1 MYALLGNS
9 LLTLSYIFTIYGLII
24 VGLHLWNRYER
35 FLRSGKVAFISSSL
49 LIIISSVVLIHELMV
64 SNFDIEYVAKYT
76 SAETPAMFKFSGLWA
91 GMEGSL
97 LFWLTILSVYFVF
110 VIIQNR
116 NQHRKLI
123 PWVLITMGIIQF
135 FFLTMSNFF
144 ENPFAPVTAGMVVS
158 GRGLNPLLQHWA
170 MLLHPPMLYLG
181 FIGFSVPFAFAM
193 AAIITKNLDAVWI
206 QTTRRWTLMT
216 WTFLSIAI
224 IMGGKWAYMELGW
237 GGYWAW
243 DPVENASLLPWLTG
257 TAYLHSVLIQDK
269 KNMLRL
275 WNMILIM
282 LTFTLT
288 IFGTYLTRSGVV
300 SSVHAFAATDLGIWF
315 FGFIIVIIAVNIFLL
330 ILRKDQLKSD
340 NRLESFVS
348 RESGF
353 LFNNMLFVAM
363 MLTVLWGTMYPI
375 FSEAVSGDKITVGS
389 PYFNRIMIPLGLL
402 LLALTGIGPLLAWR
416 KTSPRSLKRNF
427 LWPVVTG
434 LLAAAIFGV
443 VFKIRIVY
451 PLLSAALIMFV
462 LATIVMEFYRGIKA
476 RRRITGEN
484 YFKALL
490 SMVDKNRTR
499 YGGYVVHIAIIMMF
513 AGFTGKAFDK
523 EADLSMMPG
532 EVQTLRNY
540 EIVYQDYW
548 FETPETNPGK
558 RSNHVAK
565 VIALDVNRDGRHYS
579 DMKPEKRFYTDQ
591 NNQPHSDVALITT
604 LNEDF
609 YVVLGDVDLDTG
621 RATLKVRINP
631 MVTWVWLGTL
641 VLLFGTLISINVEA
655 FFKKKTR

>member
-1 MYALLGNS
+1 S
-9 LLTLSYIFTIYGLII
+9 LYII
-24 VGLHLWNRYER
+24 
-35 FLRSGKVAFISSSL
+35 
-49 LIIISSVVLIHELMV
+49 
-64 SNFDIEYVAKYT
+64 
-76 SAETPAMFKFSGLWA
+76 
-91 GMEGSL
+91 
-97 LFWLTILSVYFVF
+97 F

-116 NQHRKLI
+116 NRHPKLM
-123 PWVLITMGIIQF
+123 PWVLITLGVIQL
-135 FFLTMSNFF
+135 FFLNMTNFF
-144 ENPFAPVTAGMVVS
+144 ENPFKLIPEGMVVKA
-158 GRGLNPLLQHWA
+158 GQGLNPLLQHWA

-181 FIGFSVPFAFAM
+181 FIGFAVPFAFAM
-193 AAIITKNLDAVWI
+193 AAMITRNLDAVWI
-206 QTTRRWTLMT
+206 QTTRRWTLVT
-216 WTFLSIAI
+216 WIFLTIAI
-224 IMGGKWAYMELGW
+224 IMGGKWAYVELGW

-257 TAYLHSVLIQDK
+257 TAYLHSVLIQEK

-315 FGFIIVIIAVNIFLL
+315 FGFIILIIVVNIILL
-330 ILRKDQLKSD
+330 ILRKEDLKSD

-363 MLTVLWGTMYPI
+363 MLAVLWGTMYPI
-375 FSEAVSGDKITVGS
+375 FSEAVAGYKITVGS
-389 PYFNRIMIPLGLL
+389 PYFNRIMVPLGLI

-416 KTSPRSLKRNF
+416 KTSPRSLRRNF
-427 LWPVVTG
+427 IWPVITG
-434 LLAAAIFGV
+434 LLMAAIWGV
-443 VFKIRIVY
+443 LFSVKEIY
-451 PLLSAALIMFV
+451 PLVSAALITFV
-462 LATIVMEFYRGIKA
+462 FATIAMEIYRGVNA
-476 RRRITGEN
+476 RKRITGEN
-484 YFKALL
+484 IIKAFLT
-490 SMVDKNRTR
+490 MVDKNRSR
-499 YGGYVVHIAIIMMF
+499 YGGYVVHVGIVMMF

-540 EIVYQDYW
+540 EIVYNNYW
-548 FETPETNPGK
+548 LETPETNPGT

-565 VIALDVNRDGRHYS
+565 LISLDINRDGKHFD

-591 NNQPHSDVALITT
+591 NNQPHSDVAVKTT

-609 YVVLGDVDLDTG
+609 YVVLGDVDLETG

-641 VLLFGTLISINVEA
+641 VLLLGTLISINAEE
-655 FFKKKTR
+655 FFRRKKR